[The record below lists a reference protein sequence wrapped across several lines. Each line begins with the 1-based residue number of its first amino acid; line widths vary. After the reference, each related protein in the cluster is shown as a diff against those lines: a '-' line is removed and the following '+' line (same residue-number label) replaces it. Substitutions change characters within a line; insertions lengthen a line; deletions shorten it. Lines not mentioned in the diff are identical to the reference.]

1 MSSGAAGEY
10 SHKSGNSDITDE
22 FTGLSF
28 SQDLRAHWKLLSVT
42 SIPRIELLKYPLGVT
57 DGR

>member
-28 SQDLRAHWKLLSVT
+28 SQDFAGTLEV
-42 SIPRIELLKYPLGVT
+42 P
-57 DGR
+57 